1 MPSILHVSPEVHKI
15 RNKANSKSSFTSLDN
30 KPRVTKF
37 FEQSEEFKLSSFQS
51 NPIGSRK
58 NFNRR
63 QNLSKIILSS
73 DNLDNNA

>member
-37 FEQSEEFKLSSFQS
+37 FEQSEEFKLSSF
-51 NPIGSRK
+51 
-58 NFNRR
+58 
-63 QNLSKIILSS
+63 
-73 DNLDNNA
+73 